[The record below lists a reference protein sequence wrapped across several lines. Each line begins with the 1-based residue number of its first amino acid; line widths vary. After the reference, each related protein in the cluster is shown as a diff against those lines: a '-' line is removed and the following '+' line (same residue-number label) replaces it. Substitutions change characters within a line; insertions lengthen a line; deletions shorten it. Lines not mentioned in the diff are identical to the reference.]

1 MFQAL
6 SKEDVLKIVD
16 IMLGRLNKHLES
28 QRVQVEVTQ
37 AVKEFLAEEG
47 YDPKF
52 GGRPLARTIRRHIE
66 NPLSSR
72 IIGGDFD
79 PGDTIVVDRKE
90 DGRDELT
97 FEVKVSAAQQ

>member
-1 MFQAL
+1 
-6 SKEDVLKIVD
+6 
-16 IMLGRLNKHLES
+16 MLGRLNKHLEG
-28 QRVQVEVTQ
+28 QRIQIEVTQ
-37 AVKEFLAEEG
+37 AAREFLAEEG

-72 IIGGDFD
+72 IIGGEFD
-79 PGDTIVVDRKE
+79 PGDTIVVDRSD

-97 FEVKVSAAQQ
+97 FAVKEKISS